1 MIFSF
6 SKLPIKTK
14 LIIMMMT
21 ISCTAILLVT
31 LVNDLINVHRD
42 RRDTVASLSA
52 IGAVVAFNSRAAVAF
67 NDADAANQM
76 LSAFQFEPEILQA
89 VLLVDNARPFAEF
102 RRKDQPQGT
111 AWQKFDWLKEEDFD
125 THEHFSDDFL
135 YFYQPVVMEDEL
147 IGKLFIKAELNSLRE
162 RYLLTSLISLGAL
175 LVAGIVA
182 YFLTLRLQRLIS
194 EPLHQ
199 LAGEMGDVF
208 GDKSNDTAR
217 QLGRGADEIG
227 VLLDGFKRMLARINQ
242 HEKQLTK
249 VNAGLEE
256 RVRQRTAEL
265 VLTNDRLTSEVNRRV
280 RIEKKKDT
288 LLAEKELLLREIHHR
303 VKNNLQ
309 VITSLISL
317 QLRKNVVAEG
327 RSELLSVRERIRSMS
342 LIHEQLYRG
351 EDLNEV
357 AFDHFIREFI
367 DQLAV
372 VYGATDRS
380 IAIREEL
387 HAVNLSVDQAVPC
400 GMILSE
406 LLGNAFKHAFLGRK
420 SGSVVVTLRQVRSF
434 VLLSVED
441 DGRGGIDNATRSL
454 GLTLVY
460 SLAEQLNGEM
470 TFIEANGSRAILK
483 FPFRAAR
490 AVAILDQ
497 ANSHKDAEKDL
508 T

>member
-31 LVNDLINVHRD
+31 LINDLVNVHQD
-42 RRDTVASLSA
+42 RRDAVAALRA

-67 NDADAANQM
+67 NDADAAKQM

-102 RRKDQPQGT
+102 LRKDQPQDA
-111 AWQKFDWLKEEDFD
+111 AWQSFDWPGGEVFA
-125 THEHFSDDFL
+125 THEYFSDDFL
-135 YFYQPVVMEDEL
+135 YFYQPVVIEGEL
-147 IGKLFIKAELNSLRE
+147 IGKLFIKAELSSLRE

-175 LVAGIVA
+175 LVAGVVA

-194 EPLHQ
+194 EPLQQ
-199 LAGEMGDVF
+199 LVGEMGEVF
-208 GDKSNDTAR
+208 GDKRDEEAP
-217 QLGRGADEIG
+217 QIGRGADEIG

-242 HEKQLTK
+242 HERQLTK
-249 VNAGLEE
+249 VNAKLEE
-256 RVRQRTAEL
+256 RVKQRTAEL
-265 VLTNDRLTSEVNRRV
+265 VLANDRLTSEVNRRV
-280 RIEKKKDT
+280 RIEKKKDA

-317 QLRKNVVAEG
+317 QLRKNGVAEG
-327 RSELLSVRERIRSMS
+327 RSELLSVRERIRSMA

-357 AFDHFIREFI
+357 AFDQFIRVFI

-380 IAIREEL
+380 IAVREEL

-420 SGSVVVTLRQVRSF
+420 SGNVVVTLRQVRGF
-434 VLLSVED
+434 VMLSVED
-441 DGRGGIDNATRSL
+441 NGRGGIDKATRSL
-454 GLTLVY
+454 GLTLVHN
-460 SLAEQLNGEM
+460 LAEQLNGEM
-470 TFIEANGSRAILK
+470 TFIDANGSRAILK
-483 FPFRAAR
+483 FPFHVTRAT
-490 AVAILDQ
+490 AILDQ
-497 ANSHKDAEKDL
+497 ANSHKDTEKDL
-508 T
+508 I